1 MLKNSKLDVMSK
13 VYEVEVLK
21 TLPTRLYIEAS
32 SVEEAEATATL
43 IGEEIDDERFPY
55 CEGQVSIEAQCIAEV
70 DYTLEDDDICAL
82 KKNIS
87 IKDINSCGH
96 LYKEEA
102 TLLKEIYKEN

>member
-1 MLKNSKLDVMSK
+1 MSK

-55 CEGQVSIEAQCIAEV
+55 CEGQVSIEAQYIAEV
-70 DYTLEDDDICAL
+70 DYTQEDDDICAL

-87 IKDINSCGH
+87 IKDIDDCDH
-96 LYKEEA
+96 LYKEQA
-102 TLLKEIYKEN
+102 ILLKEIYKEINNE